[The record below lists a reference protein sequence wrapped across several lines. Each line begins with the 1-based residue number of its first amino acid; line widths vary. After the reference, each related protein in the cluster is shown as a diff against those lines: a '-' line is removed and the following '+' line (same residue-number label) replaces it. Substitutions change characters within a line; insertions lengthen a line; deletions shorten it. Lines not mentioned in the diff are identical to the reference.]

1 MVVNKIILAS
11 AVAAAAASGAYFY
24 KVGLNTQAGD
34 DFLAYVPADTPL
46 ISLQT
51 NAINHYEYL
60 TSMGYQNESFADAFD
75 LKELT
80 PEQAFLLTYFDGYLN
95 SASNEQSLKNYLGT
109 GDNVKP
115 LLYTLGMVP
124 VYKFEIENPTA
135 FWATIDKKEKETGAT
150 HEVGKLGQ
158 ADYRRYVLAT
168 EPSAEQNLGFVIAL
182 EGKVV
187 TFTLDVPMFGAE
199 NTLKMALGAEK
210 PQHSFADS
218 GKLAALQTKYGQNYQ
233 FYAYLDNQE
242 VIKGI
247 TLKGSN
253 QLARQIDVLQQISP
267 EDQIDVLRQPT
278 CHTELTA
285 IANNWPRIVSVASYQ
300 SKDKQLVMD
309 GSIVV
314 ESNNQVLINA
324 LKTVRGFIPSD
335 EINRDSIFGISF
347 GLDVAKLAP
356 AISNIWND
364 LTQPSYS
371 CELLAEVQREVRG
384 ENPAAAVSMGAG
396 MVNGV
401 KGIQFSLN
409 DITMN
414 LQGQYG
420 PEFEKLDFLFS
431 LSADDPSLLVQTAKM
446 FVPQLA
452 EVNIEP
458 NGQAVDLSALVEAQT
473 GMKTPLFARMNDKHL
488 TLYAGEK
495 AAAGSE
501 VVLKQPL
508 EAGGLWQAY
517 MNTSRILEFATMAS
531 ELSGEPIPEEVSE
544 ALTVEATLNFVFDA
558 NDKGLEMRYDY
569 RIDKS
574 SMNVA
579 NQ

>member
-1 MVVNKIILAS
+1 MNKIILAS
-11 AVAAAAASGAYFY
+11 AVAVAAASGAYFY
-24 KVGLNTQAGD
+24 KVGLNTQAD

-60 TSMGYQNESFADAFD
+60 SSMGYQNESFAEAFD
-75 LKELT
+75 LNDLT
-80 PEQAFLLTYFDGYLN
+80 PEQAFLVAYLDGYLN
-95 SASNEQSLKNYLGT
+95 SASDELNLKNYLGT
-109 GDNVKP
+109 GDNIKP
-115 LLYTLGMVP
+115 LLYTLGFVP
-124 VYKFEIENPTA
+124 VYKFEIENPSA

-150 HEVGKLGQ
+150 HQVGKLGQ

-168 EPSAEQNLGFVIAL
+168 EPSTEQNLGFVIAL

-187 TFTLDVPMFGAE
+187 TFTLDMPMFGAE

-218 GKLAALQTKYGQNYQ
+218 GKLAALQTKYGQHHQ

-253 QLARQIDVLQQISP
+253 QLARQIDVLQQRSP
-267 EDQIDVLRQPT
+267 DEQIDVLRQPA
-278 CHTELTA
+278 CHSELTA

-300 SKDKQLVMD
+300 SKEKQLVMD

-314 ESNNQVLINA
+314 ESNNQILINA

-347 GLDVAKLAP
+347 GFDVAKLAP
-356 AISNIWND
+356 AISTIWND

-371 CELLAEVQREVRG
+371 CDLLADVQREIRG

-409 DITMN
+409 DIAMN

-488 TLYAGEK
+488 TLYSGDK
-495 AAAGSE
+495 AAAASD

-508 EAGGLWQAY
+508 EAGGLWQTY

-531 ELSGEPIPEEVSE
+531 ALSGEPVPQEISD
-544 ALTVEATLNFVFDA
+544 ALTLGATLNFVFDA
-558 NDKGLEMRYDY
+558 NDKGLELRYDY
-569 RIDKS
+569 RIDTSAMTQS
-574 SMNVA
+574 SK
-579 NQ
+579 

>member
-1 MVVNKIILAS
+1 MI
-11 AVAAAAASGAYFY
+11 
-24 KVGLNTQAGD
+24 
-34 DFLAYVPADTPL
+34 
-46 ISLQT
+46 
-51 NAINHYEYL
+51 
-60 TSMGYQNESFADAFD
+60 
-75 LKELT
+75 
-80 PEQAFLLTYFDGYLN
+80 
-95 SASNEQSLKNYLGT
+95 
-109 GDNVKP
+109 
-115 LLYTLGMVP
+115 
-124 VYKFEIENPTA
+124 
-135 FWATIDKKEKETGAT
+135 
-150 HEVGKLGQ
+150 
-158 ADYRRYVLAT
+158 
-168 EPSAEQNLGFVIAL
+168 
-182 EGKVV
+182 
-187 TFTLDVPMFGAE
+187 
-199 NTLKMALGAEK
+199 
-210 PQHSFADS
+210 
-218 GKLAALQTKYGQNYQ
+218 
-233 FYAYLDNQE
+233 
-242 VIKGI
+242 
-247 TLKGSN
+247 
-253 QLARQIDVLQQISP
+253 
-267 EDQIDVLRQPT
+267 
-278 CHTELTA
+278 
-285 IANNWPRIVSVASYQ
+285 
-300 SKDKQLVMD
+300 
-309 GSIVV
+309 
-314 ESNNQVLINA
+314 
-324 LKTVRGFIPSD
+324 
-335 EINRDSIFGISF
+335 
-347 GLDVAKLAP
+347 
-356 AISNIWND
+356 
-364 LTQPSYS
+364 
-371 CELLAEVQREVRG
+371 
-384 ENPAAAVSMGAG
+384 
-396 MVNGV
+396 NGV

-517 MNTSRILEFATMAS
+517 MNTSRVLEFATMAA

-544 ALTVEATLNFVFDA
+544 ALTVDATLNFVFDA

>member
-1 MVVNKIILAS
+1 
-11 AVAAAAASGAYFY
+11 
-24 KVGLNTQAGD
+24 
-34 DFLAYVPADTPL
+34 LAYVPADTPL

-80 PEQAFLLTYFDGYLN
+80 PEQAFLLAYFDGYLNSASNEQSLKNYLGTGDN

-158 ADYRRYVLAT
+158 ADYRRYVLAA

-253 QLARQIDVLQQISP
+253 QLARQIDVLQQLSP

-278 CHTELTA
+278 CHSELTT
-285 IANNWPRIVSVASYQ
+285 IANNWPRIVSIASYQ

-335 EINRDSIFGISF
+335 EINRDSIFGMSF

-371 CELLAEVQREVRG
+371 CELLADVQREIRG

-508 EAGGLWQAY
+508 E
-517 MNTSRILEFATMAS
+517 
-531 ELSGEPIPEEVSE
+531 EPIPEEVSE
-544 ALTVEATLNFVFDA
+544 ALTVDATLNFVFDA